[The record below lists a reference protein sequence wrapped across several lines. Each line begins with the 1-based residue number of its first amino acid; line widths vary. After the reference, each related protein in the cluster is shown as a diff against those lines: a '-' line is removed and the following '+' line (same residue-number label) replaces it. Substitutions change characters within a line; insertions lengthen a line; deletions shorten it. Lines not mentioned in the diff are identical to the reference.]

1 MAIIPILDDIVAYKK
16 QELEGAKK
24 KLPLRELVSAAAEI
38 PPAIDFLDL
47 HAKTP
52 GVKIISEIK
61 KASPSKG
68 VIRDDFDHFSIAREY
83 EASGAFALSVL
94 TDRKFFGG
102 DISYLSDIRAHSA
115 LPILRKDF
123 TIDSY
128 QIYEA
133 RCHGADLVLLIVAV
147 LDRGEIEEYLSLAH
161 SLGMNC
167 IVEVHG
173 ERELETALLAG
184 SEIIGINN
192 RDLRTFDVSLD
203 VSKRLSGMVPEGK
216 ILISESGIS
225 SVEDMAGLMDFGI
238 DTFLIGETFM
248 KAKSPGEAL
257 RGFLC

>member
-1 MAIIPILDDIVAYKK
+1 MILDDIVAHKK
-16 QELEGAKK
+16 EELKEAKK
-24 KLPLRELVSAAAEI
+24 KLPLGELVSAAAEVS
-38 PPAIDFLDL
+38 PAVDFADL
-47 HAKTP
+47 HARTP

-61 KASPSKG
+61 RASPSRG

-83 EASGAFALSVL
+83 EDSGAFALSVL
-94 TDRKFFGG
+94 TDRRFFGG
-102 DISYLSDIRAHSA
+102 DISYLSDIRTRSA

-123 TIDSY
+123 TIDPY
-128 QIYEA
+128 QVYEA

-147 LDRGEIEEYLSLAH
+147 LDRGRIEEYHSLSR

-173 ERELETALLAG
+173 EEELETALLAG

-203 VSKRLSGMVPEGK
+203 TSRRLCGMVPEGK
-216 ILISESGIS
+216 IIISESGIS
-225 SVEDMAGLMDFGI
+225 SVRDMEGLMACGI

-248 KAKSPGEAL
+248 KAESPGEAL

>member
-1 MAIIPILDDIVAYKK
+1 MILDDIVAYKK
-16 QELEGAKK
+16 QELAEAKT
-24 KLPLRELVSAAAEI
+24 KLPLRELVSAAAET
-38 PPAIDFLDL
+38 PSAIDFLDL

-68 VIRDDFDHFSIAREY
+68 VIRDDFDHSSIAREY
-83 EASGAFALSVL
+83 EGSGAFALSVL

-102 DISYLSDIRAHSA
+102 DISYLSDIRAHSE

-123 TIDSY
+123 TIDPY
-128 QIYEA
+128 QVYEA

-147 LDRGEIEEYLSLAH
+147 LDRGEIEEYLSLAR

-173 ERELETALLAG
+173 EEELETAVLAG

-225 SVEDMAGLMDFGI
+225 SVEDMVGLMDFGI

>member
-1 MAIIPILDDIVAYKK
+1 MILDDIVAYKR
-16 QELEGAKK
+16 QELEEAKK
-24 KLPLRELVSAAAEI
+24 RLPLEELVSAAAETS
-38 PPAIDFLDL
+38 PAIDFTDL
-47 HAKTP
+47 HARTP

-83 EASGAFALSVL
+83 EDSGAFALSVL

-102 DISYLSDIRAHSA
+102 DISYLSDIRARSA

-123 TIDSY
+123 TIDPY
-128 QIYEA
+128 HIYEA

-147 LDRGEIEEYLSLAH
+147 LDRGEIEEYLSLAR

-173 ERELETALLAG
+173 ESELETALLAG

-203 VSKRLSGMVPEGK
+203 TSKRLSAMVPEGK

-225 SVEDMAGLMDFGI
+225 SVKDMDGLMACGI

-248 KAKSPGEAL
+248 RAESPGEAL

>member
-1 MAIIPILDDIVAYKK
+1 MILDDIVAHKRK
-16 QELEGAKK
+16 ELKEAKK
-24 KLPLRELVSAAAEI
+24 KLPLKELASVAAES
-38 PPAIDFLDL
+38 PPAIDFVAL
-47 HAKTP
+47 HVKTP

-68 VIRDDFDHFSIAREY
+68 VIRDDFDHLSIAREY
-83 EASGAFALSVL
+83 EDSGAFALSVL

-123 TIDSY
+123 TIDPY
-128 QIYEA
+128 QVYEA

-147 LDRGEIEEYLSLAH
+147 LDRGQIEEYLSLAR

-173 ERELETALLAG
+173 ERELETAVLAG

-216 ILISESGIS
+216 IIISESGIS
-225 SVEDMAGLMDFGI
+225 SVENMAGLLSCGI

>member
-1 MAIIPILDDIVAYKK
+1 MILDDIVAYKR
-16 QELEGAKK
+16 QELDEAKK
-24 KLPLRELVSAAAEI
+24 KLPLGELVSAAADRS
-38 PPAIDFLDL
+38 PAIDFTAL
-47 HAKTP
+47 HAKTR

-61 KASPSKG
+61 RASPSKG

-102 DISYLSDIRAHSA
+102 DISYLSDIRTHSA

-123 TIDSY
+123 TIDPY
-128 QIYEA
+128 QVYEA

-147 LDRGEIEEYLSLAH
+147 LDRGQIEEYLSLAR
-161 SLGMNC
+161 SLGMSC

-173 ERELETALLAG
+173 EEELETALLAG

-203 VSKRLSGMVPEGK
+203 VSKRLSAMVPEGK
-216 ILISESGIS
+216 IIISESGIS
-225 SVEDMAGLMDFGI
+225 SVRDMEGLMACGI

-248 KAKSPGEAL
+248 KARSPGEAL

>member
-1 MAIIPILDDIVAYKK
+1 MILDDIVAHKRE
-16 QELEGAKK
+16 ELKEAKK
-24 KLPLRELVSAAAEI
+24 KVPLAELVSAASDAG
-38 PPAIDFLDL
+38 PAIDFTAL
-47 HAKTP
+47 HAKTS

-61 KASPSKG
+61 RASPSRG
-68 VIRDDFDHFSIAREY
+68 VIRDDFDHISIAREY

-94 TDRKFFGG
+94 TDRRFFGG
-102 DISYLSDIRAHSA
+102 DISYLSDVRDHSA

-123 TIDSY
+123 TIDPY

-133 RCHGADLVLLIVAV
+133 RCHGADLVLLIAAV
-147 LDRGEIEEYLSLAH
+147 LDRTEMEEYLSLSR

-173 ERELETALLAG
+173 ERELETALGVG

-192 RDLRTFDVSLD
+192 RDLRTFEVSLD
-203 VSKRLSGMVPEGK
+203 ISRRLCSMVPEGK

-225 SVEDMAGLMDFGI
+225 SVEDMAGLVDCGI
-238 DTFLIGETFM
+238 DTFLIGERFM
-248 KAKSPGEAL
+248 RAESPGNAL

>member
-1 MAIIPILDDIVAYKK
+1 MILDDIVAHKK
-16 QELEGAKK
+16 EELKEAKK
-24 KLPLRELVSAAAEI
+24 KLPLVELVSAAAEVS
-38 PPAIDFLDL
+38 PAVDFTDL
-47 HAKTP
+47 HARTP

-61 KASPSKG
+61 RASPSRG

-83 EASGAFALSVL
+83 EDSGAFALSVL
-94 TDRKFFGG
+94 TDRRFFGG
-102 DISYLSDIRAHSA
+102 DISYLSDIRTRSA

-123 TIDSY
+123 TIDPY
-128 QIYEA
+128 QVYEA

-147 LDRGEIEEYLSLAH
+147 LDRGRIEEYHSLAR

-173 ERELETALLAG
+173 EEELETALLAG

-203 VSKRLSGMVPEGK
+203 TSRRLSGMVPEGK
-216 ILISESGIS
+216 IIISESGIS
-225 SVEDMAGLMDFGI
+225 SVRDMEGLMACGI

-248 KAKSPGEAL
+248 KAESPGEAL

>member
-1 MAIIPILDDIVAYKK
+1 MILDDIVAHKR
-16 QELEGAKK
+16 QELKEAKK
-24 KLPLRELVSAAAEI
+24 RLPLGELVSAAAEVS
-38 PPAIDFLDL
+38 PAIDFADL
-47 HAKTP
+47 HAKTQ

-83 EASGAFALSVL
+83 EDSGAFALSIL

-102 DISYLSDIRAHSA
+102 DISYLSDIRANSA

-123 TIDSY
+123 TIDPY
-128 QIYEA
+128 QVYEA

-147 LDRGEIEEYLSLAH
+147 LDRGEIEEYLSLAR

-173 ERELETALLAG
+173 ERELETAVLAG

-192 RDLRTFDVSLD
+192 RDLRTFDVSLE

-225 SVEDMAGLMDFGI
+225 SVEDMAGLMACGI

-248 KAKSPGEAL
+248 KAESPGEAL

>member
-1 MAIIPILDDIVAYKK
+1 MILDDIVAYKR
-16 QELEGAKK
+16 QELEEVKK
-24 KLPLRELVSAAAEI
+24 RLPLEELVSAAAETS
-38 PPAIDFLDL
+38 PAIDFADL
-47 HAKTP
+47 HARTP

-83 EASGAFALSVL
+83 EDSGAFALSVL

-123 TIDSY
+123 TIDPY
-128 QIYEA
+128 HIYEA

-173 ERELETALLAG
+173 ESELETALLAG

-203 VSKRLSGMVPEGK
+203 TSKRLSAMVPEGK

-225 SVEDMAGLMDFGI
+225 SVEDMDGLMACGI

-248 KAKSPGEAL
+248 RAESPGEAL

>member
-1 MAIIPILDDIVAYKK
+1 MILDDIVAYKR
-16 QELEGAKK
+16 QELEEAKK
-24 KLPLRELVSAAAEI
+24 RVPLGELVSAAAEV
-38 PPAIDFLDL
+38 PPAIDFTDL
-47 HAKTP
+47 HARTP

-61 KASPSKG
+61 KASPSRG

-83 EASGAFALSVL
+83 EDSGAFALSVL

-102 DISYLSDIRAHSA
+102 DISYLSDIRAHSE

-123 TIDSY
+123 TIDPY
-128 QIYEA
+128 QVYEA

-147 LDRGEIEEYLSLAH
+147 LDRGEIEEYLSLAR

-173 ERELETALLAG
+173 ERELETAVLAG

-216 ILISESGIS
+216 IIISESGIS
-225 SVEDMAGLMDFGI
+225 SVEDMAGLMACGI

-248 KAKSPGEAL
+248 KARSPGEAL

>member
-1 MAIIPILDDIVAYKK
+1 MILDDIVAHKR
-16 QELEGAKK
+16 QELKEAKK
-24 KLPLRELVSAAAEI
+24 KLPLKELVSVAAES
-38 PPAIDFLDL
+38 PPAIDFTAL

-83 EASGAFALSVL
+83 EDSGAFALSVL

-123 TIDSY
+123 TIDPY

-133 RCHGADLVLLIVAV
+133 RGHGADLVLLIVAV
-147 LDRGEIEEYLSLAH
+147 LDRRQIEEYLSLAR
-161 SLGMNC
+161 SLGMSC

-184 SEIIGINN
+184 GEIIGINN

-216 ILISESGIS
+216 IIISESGIS
-225 SVEDMAGLMDFGI
+225 SVENMAGLLDCGI

>member
-1 MAIIPILDDIVAYKK
+1 MILDDIVAYKRR
-16 QELEGAKK
+16 ELGDAKK
-24 KLPLRELVSAAAEI
+24 KLPLGELVSAAAET
-38 PPAIDFLDL
+38 PPAIDFPDL

-68 VIRDDFDHFSIAREY
+68 VIRDDFDHFSVAREY

-94 TDRKFFGG
+94 TDRKFFEG
-102 DISYLSDIRAHSA
+102 DISYLSDIRAHSE

-123 TIDSY
+123 TIDPY
-128 QIYEA
+128 QVYEA
-133 RCHGADLVLLIVAV
+133 RCHGADLVLLIAAV
-147 LDRGEIEEYLSLAH
+147 LDRGEIEEYLSLAR
-161 SLGMNC
+161 SLGMSC

-173 ERELETALLAG
+173 EEELETALLAG

-225 SVEDMAGLMDFGI
+225 SVEDMAGLMEFGI

>member
-1 MAIIPILDDIVAYKK
+1 MILDDIVAYKR
-16 QELEGAKK
+16 QELKEAKK
-24 KLPLRELVSAAAEI
+24 RFPLGELVSAAADR
-38 PPAIDFLDL
+38 PPAIDFAAL
-47 HAKTP
+47 HANTQ

-68 VIRDDFDHFSIAREY
+68 VIRNDFDHSSIAREY
-83 EASGAFALSVL
+83 EDSGAFALSVL
-94 TDRKFFGG
+94 TDHKFFGG
-102 DISYLSDIRAHSA
+102 DISYLSDIRAHSE

-123 TIDSY
+123 TIDPY
-128 QIYEA
+128 QVYEA

-147 LDRGEIEEYLSLAH
+147 LDCGEIEEYLSLAR

-173 ERELETALLAG
+173 EEELETALLAG

-192 RDLRTFDVSLD
+192 RDLRTFDVSLE

>member
-1 MAIIPILDDIVAYKK
+1 MILDDIVAHKR
-16 QELEGAKK
+16 QELKEAKK
-24 KLPLRELVSAAAEI
+24 RFPLGELVSAAAEVS
-38 PPAIDFLDL
+38 PAIDFADL
-47 HAKTP
+47 HAKTQ

-83 EASGAFALSVL
+83 EDSGAFALSIL

-102 DISYLSDIRAHSA
+102 DISYLSDIRANSA

-123 TIDSY
+123 TIDPY
-128 QIYEA
+128 QVYEA

-147 LDRGEIEEYLSLAH
+147 LDRGEIEEYLSLAR
-161 SLGMNC
+161 SLGMSC

-173 ERELETALLAG
+173 ERELETAVLAG

-192 RDLRTFDVSLD
+192 RDLRTFDVSLE
-203 VSKRLSGMVPEGK
+203 VSKKLSGMVPEGK

-225 SVEDMAGLMDFGI
+225 SVEDMAGLMACGI

-248 KAKSPGEAL
+248 KAESPGEAL

>member
-1 MAIIPILDDIVAYKK
+1 MILDDIVAHKRE
-16 QELEGAKK
+16 ELKEAKK
-24 KLPLRELVSAAAEI
+24 KLPLGELVSAAAEVS
-38 PPAIDFLDL
+38 PAVDFAGL
-47 HAKTP
+47 HARTP

-61 KASPSKG
+61 RASPSRG

-83 EASGAFALSVL
+83 EDSGAFALSVL
-94 TDRKFFGG
+94 TDRRFFGG
-102 DISYLSDIRAHSA
+102 DISYLSDIRTRSA

-123 TIDSY
+123 TIDPY
-128 QIYEA
+128 QVYEA

-147 LDRGEIEEYLSLAH
+147 LDRGRIEEYHSLAR

-173 ERELETALLAG
+173 EEELETALLAG

-203 VSKRLSGMVPEGK
+203 TSRRLCGMVPEGK
-216 ILISESGIS
+216 IIISESGIS
-225 SVEDMAGLMDFGI
+225 SVGDMEGLMACGI

-248 KAKSPGEAL
+248 KAESPGEAL

>member
-1 MAIIPILDDIVAYKK
+1 MILDDIVAYKK
-16 QELEGAKK
+16 QELKEAKK
-24 KLPLRELVSAAAEI
+24 KLPLKELVSAAAEVS
-38 PPAIDFLDL
+38 PAIDFADL
-47 HAKTP
+47 HARTP

-68 VIRDDFDHFSIAREY
+68 IIRDDFDHFSIAREY
-83 EASGAFALSVL
+83 EDSGAFALSVL
-94 TDRKFFGG
+94 TDREFFKG

-123 TIDSY
+123 TIDPY
-128 QIYEA
+128 QVYEA

-147 LDRGEIEEYLSLAH
+147 LDRREIEEYLSLAR

-203 VSKRLSGMVPEGK
+203 TSKRLSGMVPEGK

-225 SVEDMAGLMDFGI
+225 SVKDMDGLMACGI

-248 KAKSPGEAL
+248 KASSPGEAL

>member
-1 MAIIPILDDIVAYKK
+1 MILDDIVAHKRK
-16 QELEGAKK
+16 ELKEVKK
-24 KLPLRELVSAAAEI
+24 KLPLKELVSVAAES
-38 PPAIDFLDL
+38 PPAINFVAL

-68 VIRDDFDHFSIAREY
+68 VIRDDFDHLSIAREY
-83 EASGAFALSVL
+83 EDSGAFALSVL

-123 TIDSY
+123 TIDLY
-128 QIYEA
+128 QVYEA

-147 LDRGEIEEYLSLAH
+147 LDRGQIEEYLSLAR

-173 ERELETALLAG
+173 ERELETAVLAG

-216 ILISESGIS
+216 IIISESGIS
-225 SVEDMAGLMDFGI
+225 SVENMAGLLACGI